1 VGPECFDV
9 GVVECVAEA
18 GREETTGCDGGH
30 SVDCLQ
36 EVEVCVGLQVLFEVL
51 EGVLRG
57 YTERN
62 GWEGDVGGL
71 ESWLCPGGD
80 GLMERMVMWKLAV

>member
-1 VGPECFDV
+1 VGPESFDV
-9 GVVECVAEA
+9 GVVECVAEG

-30 SVDCLQ
+30 SVDLLQ
-36 EVEVCVGLQVLFEVL
+36 EVDVFVGVQVLFEVL
-51 EGVLRG
+51 EGGLRG

-71 ESWLCPGGD
+71 ESLVCPRLD
-80 GLMERMVMWKLAV
+80 GRMERMVMWKRAV